1 MEPHESIEESNDDP
15 FKTRCAL
22 LISVLALA
30 LAISGLGGSNAGK
43 DAAMNNILA
52 ANAYNFYQAKNVRQT
67 AYKLAADEVEAEL
80 KREKIEP
87 ERREFLEKKLAD
99 YRKTITRYESEP
111 ENREGKKELMAT
123 AKAHE
128 AERDTAMKKD
138 PWFDYAGAL
147 LQIGI
152 VLASV
157 AIITLRRAL
166 FAVSGALGLVGIAF
180 TVNGFLLLV

>member
-1 MEPHESIEESNDDP
+1 MEPHESIEDNNDDP

-43 DAAMNNILA
+43 DAAMNNLLA

-67 AYKLAADEVEAEL
+67 AYKLAADELEAEL

-87 ERREFLEKKLAD
+87 ERKEFLENKLAD
-99 YRKTITRYESEP
+99 YRKTVARYESEP
-111 ENREGKKELMAT
+111 ETREGKKELMAT

-157 AIITLRRAL
+157 AIITLRKSL
-166 FAVSGALGLVGIAF
+166 FAAAGVLGIVGIAF
-180 TVNGFLLLV
+180 TGNGFLLLV

>member
-1 MEPHESIEESNDDP
+1 MEPHESMEESNDDP

-22 LISVLALA
+22 LISVLALG
-30 LAISGLGGSNAGK
+30 LAIAGLGGSNAGK
-43 DAAMNNILA
+43 DATMNNILA
-52 ANAYNFYQAKNVRQT
+52 SNAYNFYQAKNVRQT
-67 AYKLAADEVEAEL
+67 AYKIAADELEGEL
-80 KREKIEP
+80 KREKLEP
-87 ERREFLEKKLAD
+87 ERKEFLEKKLAD
-99 YRKTITRYESEP
+99 YKKTVARYESEP
-111 ENREGKKELMAT
+111 ETKEGKKELMAT

-157 AIITLRRAL
+157 AIITLRKSL
-166 FAVSGALGLVGIAF
+166 FVVATVLGLVGIAF
-180 TVNGFLLLV
+180 TANGFLLLV

>member
-1 MEPHESIEESNDDP
+1 MEPHESMEETNDDP

-30 LAISGLGGSNAGK
+30 LAIAGLGGSNAGK
-43 DAAMNNILA
+43 DAMMNNILA
-52 ANAYNFYQAKNVRQT
+52 SNAYNFYQAKNVRQT
-67 AYKLAADEVEAEL
+67 AYKIAADELEADL
-80 KREKIEP
+80 QQEKIEP
-87 ERREFLEKKLAD
+87 ARKAYMEKKLAD
-99 YRKTITRYESEP
+99 YKKNIARYESEP
-111 ENREGKKELMAT
+111 ETKEGKKELLVT

-128 AERDTAMKKD
+128 VERDTAVKKD

-157 AIITLRRAL
+157 AIITIRKSL
-166 FAVSGALGLVGIAF
+166 FLVAGGLGVVGIVF
-180 TVNGFLLLV
+180 TFNGFLLLF